1 MTGAM
6 TSLAGS
12 AADAGL
18 RIGIKLAPQHTTI
31 DELRGV
37 WQLADEAGFD
47 SCWNFDHF
55 ASIGSDDPS
64 GDVFEGWTLLAAMA
78 EGTKRIRIGC
88 MVTGVTYRHPA
99 VLAKMAVTVD
109 HLSGGRLDFGIGAA
123 WAEVEHTMLDID
135 LGSVR
140 ARLDR
145 FEEACQ
151 VIRSLWTEPTTTFHG
166 EYYHLTDAL
175 ANPKPVQQ
183 PGPPLWIGGSG
194 RKRTLRITAKYADAW
209 NAAGGSVEEMADL
222 CGVLD
227 QHCAD
232 VGRDPAEIRR
242 TVQIRVGDELDA
254 LVKSAEEYAG
264 IGIGEVIF
272 VVRGDDAVGQV
283 EKVAGLLPRLR
294 SIG

>member
-1 MTGAM
+1 MTTGM
-6 TSLAGS
+6 TSHTPV
-12 AADAGL
+12 
-18 RIGIKLAPQHTTI
+18 RIGIKLSPQRTTI
-31 DELRGV
+31 DELRAV

-78 EGTKRIRIGC
+78 EGTSRVRIGC
-88 MVTGVTYRHPA
+88 MVTGNTYRHPA

-109 HLSGGRLDFGIGAA
+109 HLSGGRLDFGLGAA
-123 WAEVEHTMLDID
+123 WAEVEHTMLGLE

-140 ARLDR
+140 GRLDR

-151 VIRSLWTEPTTTFHG
+151 VIRSLWTQPTTTFQG
-166 EYYHLTDAL
+166 KYYELTDAL
-175 ANPKPVQQ
+175 ANPKPVQR
-183 PGPPLWIGGSG
+183 PGPPFWIGGSG
-194 RKRTLRITAKYADAW
+194 RKRTLRITAQYADAW
-209 NAAGGSVEEMADL
+209 NAAGGSVEELAEL
-222 CGVLD
+222 SGVLD

-242 TVQIRVGDELDA
+242 TVQVRFGDDRTDPEEL
-254 LVKSAEEYAG
+254 LPVIESYAG
-264 IGIGEVIF
+264 IGIGEVI
-272 VVRGDDAVGQV
+272 VVLRGGEAVARA
-283 EKVAGLLPRLR
+283 EKVATVLPQLR